1 MSSTSQI
8 QMNLSQKLKTL
19 ALITKDEKF
28 YESLDKLETLPRV
41 EKEKKFRELLKK
53 IDISEFGLNRVCLTS
68 NSEDLMVYQMYEN
81 RRMSIMKRI
90 FSFAK
95 QHELEHVPFELMSIP
110 NNNIIGSGIDGKQ
123 LEQVICANIHVDK
136 RSFCRNIGNKLCSN
150 CRVIFYC
157 SKECQKMH
165 WKVHKNICK
174 ADIASKDWQPDYDK
188 EKRMPSFLLESPST
202 PSVNHSKKVKS
213 LWGNMPAI
221 DIAKIAFNELANGK
235 SSFNKPINL
244 FFAASGDLNDIIMS
258 VNGLPLDF
266 NNPINICVN
275 DCDEMIV

>member
-1 MSSTSQI
+1 
-8 QMNLSQKLKTL
+8 MNLSQKLKTL

-68 NSEDLMVYQMYEN
+68 NSEDLMEYQMYEN
-81 RRMSIMKRI
+81 RRMAIMKRI

-110 NNNIIGSGIDGKQ
+110 NNNIIGSGLDGKQ
-123 LEQVICANIHVDK
+123 LEQV
-136 RSFCRNIGNKLCSN
+136 
-150 CRVIFYC
+150 
-157 SKECQKMH
+157 
-165 WKVHKNICK
+165 HKHICK
-174 ADIASKDWQPDYDK
+174 ADIASKDWQPDYVK
-188 EKRMPSFLLESPST
+188 EKRIPSFLLESPST
-202 PSVNHSKKVKS
+202 PSVNPSKKVKS

-221 DIAKIAFNELANGK
+221 DIVKIAFNELANGK

-244 FFAASGDLNDIIMS
+244 LFAA
-258 VNGLPLDF
+258 
-266 NNPINICVN
+266 
-275 DCDEMIV
+275 